1 MPHKDRQK
9 QHMENTQPDFYQQQ
23 QEERE
28 QRRQKT
34 IFSPRNRV
42 RLTGIG
48 GLALFWISWRWGQP
62 GMLHWSLPL
71 GAVVSVLGLCLRIWA
86 TGWLRKDEV
95 ITTQGP
101 YALTRN
107 PLYLGTLLLA
117 LGHSLM
123 SGVPLAPVLFPVLCF
138 LLYLPT
144 MREEEEFLS
153 MAHGAAYDEYRARVP
168 LLLPRPARRNKN
180 TYQHIASS
188 GTAPS
193 GTASTGHEFSWM
205 DLRRCCKRFLA
216 NALVIGI
223 YTFINWSR
231 LTGY

>member
-1 MPHKDRQK
+1 
-9 QHMENTQPDFYQQQ
+9 MENTQPSLYQQQ

-28 QRRQKT
+28 RRRQKT

-42 RLTGIG
+42 RLTGVG

-62 GMLHWSLPL
+62 EMLKWSLPL
-71 GAVVSVLGLCLRIWA
+71 GAVVSLLGLCMRIWA

-95 ITTQGP
+95 LTVQGP

-107 PLYLGTLLLA
+107 PLYLGTLTLA

-123 SGVPLAPVLFPVLCF
+123 SGVPLAPILFPVLCF

-144 MREEEEFLS
+144 MREEEEFLAL
-153 MAHGAAYDEYRARVP
+153 AHGAAYNEYRARVP
-168 LLLPRPARRNKN
+168 LLLPRFPRRNEKA
-180 TYQHIASS
+180 YEHIA
-188 GTAPS
+188 
-193 GTASTGHEFSWM
+193 ASNHQFSWM
-205 DLRRCCKRFLA
+205 DLRRCIKGFLA
-216 NALVIGI
+216 NALVIGV

-231 LTGY
+231 LMG

>member
-1 MPHKDRQK
+1 
-9 QHMENTQPDFYQQQ
+9 MENTQPSLYQQQ

-28 QRRQKT
+28 RRRQKT

-42 RLTGIG
+42 RLTGVG

-62 GMLHWSLPL
+62 EMLRWSLPL
-71 GAVVSVLGLCLRIWA
+71 GAVVSLLGLCMRIWA

-95 ITTQGP
+95 LTTQGP
-101 YALTRN
+101 YSLTRN
-107 PLYLGTLLLA
+107 PLYLGTLTLA

-123 SGVPLAPVLFPVLCF
+123 SGVPLAPILFPVLCF

-153 MAHGAAYDEYRARVP
+153 LAHSAAYAEYRSRVP
-168 LLLPRPARRNKN
+168 LLLPRFPRRNEEP
-180 TYQHIASS
+180 YQHIASS
-188 GTAPS
+188 G
-193 GTASTGHEFSWM
+193 HHFSWM
-205 DLRRCCKRFLA
+205 DLRRCIKGFLA

-231 LTGY
+231 LTG